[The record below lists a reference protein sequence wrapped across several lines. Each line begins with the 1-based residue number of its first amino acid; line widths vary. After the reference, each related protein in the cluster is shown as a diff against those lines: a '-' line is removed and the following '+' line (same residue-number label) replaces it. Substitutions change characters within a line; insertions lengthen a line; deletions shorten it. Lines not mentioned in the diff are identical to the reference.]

1 MDRQAARVSRA
12 AFHIP
17 RSVSPD
23 CKKAPCT
30 QAEGVRSVPASR
42 FLGSACAS
50 EHILPRIKKQP
61 ERFFRISPD
70 RFPNRILY
78 VSNEI
83 PAFLVHRPSI
93 GHATYWQC

>member
-23 CKKAPCT
+23 YKKAPCT
-30 QAEGVRSVPASR
+30 QAGGVRSVPASR
-42 FLGSACAS
+42 FLGSTCAS